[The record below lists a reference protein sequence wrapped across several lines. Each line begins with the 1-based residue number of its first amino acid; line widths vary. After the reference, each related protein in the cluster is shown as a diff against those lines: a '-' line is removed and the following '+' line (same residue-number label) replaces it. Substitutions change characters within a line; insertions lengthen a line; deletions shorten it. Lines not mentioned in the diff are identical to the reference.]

1 MGTSSPPSA
10 LPEIGSSIGG
20 CRIVRLI
27 GRGGMGAV
35 YEAQQVALE
44 RRVAIKVLRLDIG
57 AGDESLR
64 EQFLKEAR
72 LAAMLNH
79 PNIVQIFNVGR
90 ENDVDYIVMEYVEG
104 VTFKE
109 LLAKQPKFPFAR
121 LARIAQKVA
130 RGLAAAHKERIVHRD
145 IKPENIMVTAA
156 GEIKITDFGA
166 ASLAVNVEN
175 PKENIIGTPL
185 YLAPEVILR
194 QPIDGRAD
202 IYALG
207 LMLYAAAAGAHPIA
221 AKSIKLILKAQLY
234 EPLPP
239 LKDLRPELPGRFV
252 KLMETLCAKRPH
264 ERCTSEELLKVLE
277 SNPDWEKESGEGLL
291 SEAPA
296 GPGAAADLSKPA
308 EEGKKSI
315 LHARLLITRDGE
327 KAAAPAPPRSNEA
340 AGARNQV
347 KAGGAAPKT
356 DPRLNE
362 LCVQARFQLMK
373 RSLKKAEELF
383 NQALS
388 LDPQSETA
396 LLGLA
401 RLCTDAGRADEAI
414 AHLRQVLQKGNCD
427 PKVILDSSHFSALK
441 DHKEF
446 RALLAEFSL

>member
-1 MGTSSPPSA
+1 MGTSSPPSV
-10 LPEIGSSIGG
+10 LPEIGSTIGG

-35 YEAQQVALE
+35 YEGQQVALE
-44 RRVAIKVLRLDIG
+44 RRVAIKVLRLDIC

-72 LAAMLNH
+72 LAAKLNH

-90 ENDVDYIVMEYVEG
+90 ENDVDFIVMEYVEG

-121 LARIAQKVA
+121 LARIAEKVA
-130 RGLAAAHKERIVHRD
+130 RGLAAAHKEQIVHRD

-185 YLAPEVILR
+185 YMAPEVILR
-194 QPIDGRAD
+194 QAIDGRAD

-207 LMLYAAAAGAHPIA
+207 LLLYAAAAGAHPIA
-221 AKSIKLILKAQLY
+221 AKELKLILKAQLY

-239 LKDLRPELPGRFV
+239 LKNLRPELPARFV
-252 KLMETLCAKRPH
+252 KLIETLCAKNPH
-264 ERCTSEELLKVLE
+264 ERCTSEQLLKVLE
-277 SNPDWEKESGEGLL
+277 SNPDWEKESGRGLL
-291 SEAPA
+291 AEAPG
-296 GPGAAADLSKPA
+296 GPAAAVDPLKPA

-315 LHARLLITRDGE
+315 LHARLLIDRDGE
-327 KAAAPAPPRSNEA
+327 KPPTAASRSVEA
-340 AGARNQV
+340 AGARSEE
-347 KAGGAAPKT
+347 KAGGTAPKT

-373 RSLKKAEELF
+373 RNSKKAEELF
-383 NQALS
+383 RQALS

-401 RLCTDAGRADEAI
+401 RLCTDAGRPDEAI
-414 AHLRQVLQKGNCD
+414 ANLRQVIEKGGCD
-427 PKVILDSSHFSALK
+427 PKVILESSHFSALK
-441 DHKEF
+441 DHQGF